1 MERVLA
7 CGERLI
13 IFPNGTRKEVLAD
26 GLTANVT
33 FFNRDIKQVMADQ
46 SVIYYYADAQTPH
59 TTYPDGIEH
68 FPDGRK
74 EITYPDQTVKN
85 LYPDGTE
92 EFHTYL
98 STFSTLTCIWKGKS
112 QKEVHTADYKRREYP
127 DGRQETRYTTGRQRC
142 HGQQALGLNHLCF
155 EKFSLMSIYF
165 T

>member
-59 TTYPDGIEH
+59 TTYPDGIEVLQ
-68 FPDGRK
+68 FPNNQTG
-74 EITYPDQTVKN
+74 EI
-85 LYPDGTE
+85 
-92 EFHTYL
+92 
-98 STFSTLTCIWKGKS
+98 
-112 QKEVHTADYKRREYP
+112 
-127 DGRQETRYTTGRQRC
+127 
-142 HGQQALGLNHLCF
+142 
-155 EKFSLMSIYF
+155 
-165 T
+165 